1 MNYFFY
7 SPRFSGWKT
16 RWLSEM
22 TPSSGRSVS
31 RVSAPWRSE
40 SLATLTEVCTPAEP
54 RMITERQLSAASWRS
69 NVSQDLKAVLKSEV
83 FWICVKTLFQMQHLL
98 CQYPVS
104 WISCV
109 FVLYRGSDCRC
120 RQEISWHCDA
130 HRWEIWFI
138 FFNTLTLYLL
148 SEYQYTKYTTLS
160 QHFWQNGNILGLALI
175 VVLL

>member
-1 MNYFFY
+1 MQRGHQILKALKDDIYHLLMPLNSQTVCVCCFCFSPKATNMSTILLFIVFAKCFALYIQLYCMNRFLY
-7 SPRFSGWKT
+7 SPRLSGWKT

-83 FWICVKTLFQMQHLL
+83 
-98 CQYPVS
+98 
-104 WISCV
+104 
-109 FVLYRGSDCRC
+109 
-120 RQEISWHCDA
+120 
-130 HRWEIWFI
+130 
-138 FFNTLTLYLL
+138 
-148 SEYQYTKYTTLS
+148 
-160 QHFWQNGNILGLALI
+160 
-175 VVLL
+175 